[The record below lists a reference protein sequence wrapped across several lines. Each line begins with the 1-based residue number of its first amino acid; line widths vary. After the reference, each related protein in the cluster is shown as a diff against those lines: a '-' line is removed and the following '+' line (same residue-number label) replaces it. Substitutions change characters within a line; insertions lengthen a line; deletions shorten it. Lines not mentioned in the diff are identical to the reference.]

1 MAKIKVTQI
10 ESAIDQSDRNKKTL
24 QALGLRK
31 VNHTVEKE
39 MTPQIEGMVKRVH
52 HLIKIEN
59 I

>member
-10 ESAIDQSDRNKKTL
+10 KSAIDQSDRNKKTL